1 MAAGGVLS
9 TTWSLADTVINIRDM
24 AAFTSWIAILA
35 NLFTIV
41 ATPENGPA
49 CSVAWV
55 IYCKW
60 KFAAMNLYS
69 MLAIWHNSFNQDMT
83 LNSFRSLYQVACQ
96 TCLNVP
102 TRQGDIRHLDL
113 TFRITE
119 VSANLRTGV
128 ITTFLDPLAA
138 LQAPN
143 GIMQRFRMAFID
155 TGMSASKS

>member
-9 TTWSLADTVINIRDM
+9 TTLSLADTVINVRDM
-24 AAFTSWIAILA
+24 TVFTSWVAIFA
-35 NLFTIV
+35 NPFTVV
-41 ATPENGPA
+41 ATPESGPA

-55 IYCKW
+55 ICCKW
-60 KFAAMNLYS
+60 KFAAANLYS
-69 MLAIWHNSFNQDMT
+69 MLAIWHNSFNQDMA
-83 LNSFRSLYQVACQ
+83 LNSFRSLCQVACQ

-113 TFRITE
+113 TLRIAG
-119 VSANLRTGV
+119 VSAKLRTGV
-128 ITTFLDPLAA
+128 ITAFFDPLAA

-143 GIMQRFRMAFID
+143 SIMQRFRVAFID